1 MLGTC
6 YLNIFLGVEWVM
18 EGVGAPEA
26 KYYSQVIFLCKRGS
40 REIRYGRYILYV
52 ISVLL
57 VWSASL
63 VH

>member
-40 REIRYGRYILYV
+40 REIRFGRYILYV
-52 ISVLL
+52 ISV
-57 VWSASL
+57 
-63 VH
+63 